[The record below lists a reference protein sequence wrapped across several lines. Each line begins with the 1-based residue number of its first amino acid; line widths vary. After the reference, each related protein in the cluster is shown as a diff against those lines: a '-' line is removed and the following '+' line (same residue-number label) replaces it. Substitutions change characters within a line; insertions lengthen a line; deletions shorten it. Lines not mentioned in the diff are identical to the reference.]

1 VKTIQTAQ
9 RNPKTKN
16 TMNHQPNFKIRNSLF
31 DIRCFFLLFLAACLS
46 SASANEKPNIVLI
59 VADDMGYADIGA
71 TGVKDIRTPNLD
83 RLAREGTFFSD
94 AYVTGPICVP
104 SRMGIFM
111 GRHQARWGV
120 YTNSHGYVE
129 SHQRATAAETTIA
142 EFLKQAG
149 YATALFG
156 KWHLC
161 GQSKFPPVE
170 GGQPEDNGFDEVEV
184 IFGGMAPFWKG
195 TPLYQA
201 GGNKVEAPEYLTD
214 HFGNLSADFVKRKKD
229 SPFFLALM
237 FNAVH
242 APLHALDEDKAKYDE
257 NTHMDR
263 RTYAAML
270 DSMDKNIGRVL
281 DTLDQ
286 LGLADNTLVAFLS
299 DNGGPA
305 HDAPGHSYNMADN
318 GPLRG
323 HKFDVWEGG
332 IRSPMILKW
341 PDRIPA
347 GKRYN
352 GLSSS
357 MDLAATFL
365 AAAGLPAPTDRALDG
380 VNLLPFV
387 NGKQDGEPHEWLAW
401 AAQWRAGMDTALR
414 RGDWKIVQLETGKEG
429 PAPEAWELYH
439 LAKDISETT
448 NVAAQTPDRVQEMA
462 DLFHQWR
469 AQMKPAPFGVWSAG
483 KDR

>member
-1 VKTIQTAQ
+1 MKSTTL
-9 RNPKTKN
+9 
-16 TMNHQPNFKIRNSLF
+16 SLLA
-31 DIRCFFLLFLAACLS
+31 CFTLVATSAADQ
-46 SASANEKPNIVLI
+46 PNIVLI

-111 GRHQARWGV
+111 GRYQARWGV

-129 SHQRATAAETTIA
+129 SRQRATAAEKTIA
-142 EFLKQAG
+142 EFLKEAG

-161 GQSKFPPVE
+161 GQAKFPPVE

-201 GGNKVEAPEYLTD
+201 GGKKASAPEYLTD

-229 SPFFLALM
+229 GPFFLALM

-257 NTHMDR
+257 ITHMDR

-341 PDRIPA
+341 PGRIPS
-347 GKRYN
+347 GKCYD

-365 AAAGLPAPTDRALDG
+365 AAANLPSPTDKPLDG
-380 VNLLPFV
+380 VNLLPSV
-387 NGKQDGEPHEWLAW
+387 NDKQNGEPHEWLAW
-401 AAQWRAGMDTALR
+401 AAEWGRGGVDAALR
-414 RGDWKIVQLETGKEG
+414 RGDWKIVQLKTGRDG
-429 PAPEAWELYH
+429 PVPEAWKLYH
-439 LAKDISETT
+439 LTKDIGETT
-448 NVAAQTPDRVQEMA
+448 DLAAQHPDRVKEMA
-462 DLFHQWR
+462 ALFRQWR
-469 AQMKPAPFGVWSAG
+469 AEMKPAPFGVWSAA
-483 KDR
+483 KSKE